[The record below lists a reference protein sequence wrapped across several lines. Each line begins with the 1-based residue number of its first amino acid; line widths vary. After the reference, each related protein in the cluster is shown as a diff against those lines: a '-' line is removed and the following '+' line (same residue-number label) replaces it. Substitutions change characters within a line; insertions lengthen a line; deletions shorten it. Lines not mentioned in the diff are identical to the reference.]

1 MIACESISLDTLSL
15 YDRRYIVDHCVSAI
29 NRRLEER
36 AYRTYITNTLYNI
49 NTILATKYGGSSMN
63 YRFAEIMYPEKEKE
77 QSGEDIKNRIDQKLK
92 KAREGG

>member
-1 MIACESISLDTLSL
+1 MIACESISLDILSL

-49 NTILATKYGGSSMN
+49 NSILATKYGGSSMSS
-63 YRFAEIMYPEKEKE
+63 RFADLMYPEKEKE
-77 QSGEDIKNRIDQKLK
+77 QSGNDIKNRIDQKLR